1 MTSARSATEA
11 ATTTPA
17 TSAVSGPVAAGG
29 VLGHAVAEHHE
40 DARRVAG
47 RVEGHLRAAPVAAR
61 ERERRRRDVLGA
73 DRERRR
79 EGDEEA
85 LVRVEVDRGFRG
97 RAFLA
102 VPV

>member
-1 MTSARSATEA
+1 MHLQRVRRRPQA
-11 ATTTPA
+11 
-17 TSAVSGPVAAGG
+17 GLAAGG

-85 LVRVEVDRGFRG
+85 LVRVEIYRGFRG

>member
-1 MTSARSATEA
+1 MRRRPQA
-11 ATTTPA
+11 
-17 TSAVSGPVAAGG
+17 GLAAGG
-29 VLGHAVAEHHE
+29 VLRHAIAEHHE

-47 RVEGHLRAAPVAAR
+47 RVEGHLRAAPVAAL

-79 EGDEEA
+79 EGDVQT
-85 LVRVEVDRGFRG
+85 LVRVQVDRGSRG

-102 VPV
+102 IPV

>member
-1 MTSARSATEA
+1 MRRRPEA
-11 ATTTPA
+11 
-17 TSAVSGPVAAGG
+17 GLAAGG
-29 VLGHAVAEHHE
+29 VLRDSVAEHDE

-47 RVEGHLRAAPVAAR
+47 RVEGHLRAAPVAAL

-79 EGDEEA
+79 EGDEES
-85 LVRVEVDRGFRG
+85 LVRVQVYRGFRG